1 MQISLFLMLVWEIVV
16 SEVEVNAHFL
26 TLHLSHHMMMDCKNI
41 LEVRVC
47 VLIEYTRTHKLFI
60 VLYVCVCVCVRFH
73 CFHCWLCLHCC
84 LWHFAQTCA
93 GNNECYFV
101 LLFCFANWLT
111 SVLHSMRGKQI
122 STIRKLVITW
132 YYLLHHL

>member
-1 MQISLFLMLVWEIVV
+1 MQISLFSMLVWEIVV

-60 VLYVCVCVCVRFH
+60 VLYVSVCVRVFIVSIVDFVYIVVYDILLKH
-73 CFHCWLCLHCC
+73 VPAIMNATLCCCFC
-84 LWHFAQTCA
+84 
-93 GNNECYFV
+93 FV
-101 LLFCFANWLT
+101 L
-111 SVLHSMRGKQI
+111 QI
-122 STIRKLVITW
+122 D
-132 YYLLHHL
+132 